1 MRYYY
6 RLTIIPTPG
15 QAVFGIEILFS
26 LVSVVD
32 WKVLTSMKQQQLD
45 IDNVKEN
52 SRQVTHDYEIVNIFY
67 V

>member
-1 MRYYY
+1 MA
-6 RLTIIPTPG
+6 TPG

-32 WKVLTSMKQQQLD
+32 WKVVTAVKQQQLD

-52 SRQVTHDYEIVNIFY
+52 SRQVTHDYEIVDIFY